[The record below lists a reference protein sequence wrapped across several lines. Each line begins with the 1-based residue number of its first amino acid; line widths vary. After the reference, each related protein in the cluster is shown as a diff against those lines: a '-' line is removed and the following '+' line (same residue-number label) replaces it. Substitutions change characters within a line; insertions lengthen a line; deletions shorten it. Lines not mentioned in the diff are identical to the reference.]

1 MSIPARR
8 RATYE
13 DVMRAPRHK
22 LAEVLG
28 GELHLSPRPAGRH
41 ARAASRLGSVLGGPF
56 DWGRDGPGGW
66 VLLDEPEL
74 HLGEEILVP
83 DLAGWRTTRLPSLDV
98 PFFTVAPD
106 WVCEVLSPSTA
117 RIDRVD
123 KLPAYAHADV
133 SHAWLIDPILRTLEV
148 LALSGAS
155 WRIEATYKDDSRVRA
170 VPFDAIELDL
180 SLLWADVSAS
190 SARE

>member
-13 DVMRAPRHK
+13 DVLRAPRHQV
-22 LAEVLG
+22 AEVLG
-28 GELHLSPRPAGRH
+28 GELHLNPRPAGRH

-74 HLGEEILVP
+74 HFGEEILVP
-83 DLAGWRTTRLPSLDV
+83 DLAGWRTARLPSLDV
-98 PFFTVAPD
+98 PFFTIAPD

-117 RIDRVD
+117 RVDRAD
-123 KLPAYAHADV
+123 KLPVYARAGVAYA
-133 SHAWLIDPILRTLEV
+133 WLLDPILRTLEV
-148 LALSGAS
+148 LTLTGSS
-155 WRIEATYKDDSRVRA
+155 WQIVATYRDDSCVRA

-180 SLLWADVSAS
+180 SLLWADVSGRRAQ
-190 SARE
+190 E